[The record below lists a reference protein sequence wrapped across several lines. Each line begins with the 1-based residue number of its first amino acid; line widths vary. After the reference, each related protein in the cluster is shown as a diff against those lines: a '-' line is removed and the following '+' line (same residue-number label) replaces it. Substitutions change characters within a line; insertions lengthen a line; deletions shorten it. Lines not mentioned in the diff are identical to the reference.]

1 VTQQAPA
8 GVFRF
13 WAKLGPDTYHPLPCH
28 LFDVGAVAEAMW
40 DLVLGPSGRSWLA
53 GCLVLSVA
61 EARPWVS
68 FLAGA
73 HDLGKACPAFQ
84 VRPESAHLAAHLAA
98 HFEGLPI
105 CRPGTKSPHGTVTAK
120 CLQGILQERFG
131 VSREAALTL
140 ATAVGG
146 HHGLFPS
153 SKDIQDAK
161 NRAVGSGPWS
171 EARLELC
178 QLLAQHFELPERA
191 PGNPGTCAA
200 TFLAGLVSVADWIAS
215 NPDFFPYAE
224 PSVAPRDYLARSRD
238 QARRALQALGWLDA
252 TQPQA
257 RLTFS
262 ELFPTLP
269 GLRPL
274 QSEVERLAGLE
285 ATPPRL
291 VLLEAPMGEGKTEAA
306 LYLADTAAATSG
318 LRGFYMALPTQA
330 TSNQMLERAKAFL
343 EARYPGERVQLQL
356 LHGHAALSAEFER
369 LRQAANFA
377 PAEVYG
383 EEGATSGQVVASE
396 WFCYRKRGLL
406 SPFSVGTVDQALMG
420 VLATRHVFVRLFG
433 LAHRVVI
440 LDEVHAYDTYTSGLI
455 DSLLEW
461 LAALGSTA
469 VILSATLPDRRRRE
483 LAAAFQRGLRED
495 PTPLPSADYPRV
507 TWISGS
513 GPGATTLETSQTLRR
528 EVGLRWVTAGDQE
541 SGSALSGLLEEQLTD
556 AGCAVVLCNTVGHAQ
571 TIYQTLKPRFP
582 DVDIIHARYPFEE
595 RMARE
600 RRVLERFG
608 KGSDR
613 RPARSVLVATQVLE
627 QSLDLDFDLMITQ
640 LAPVDLVLQ
649 RMGRLHRH
657 PRSRPARLT
666 EPTLWVLEPDL
677 TDGVPTFD
685 RGSSFVYL
693 EHVLLRTWMALRDL
707 EAIRVPEDLGAL
719 VEAVYDDG
727 PCLNP
732 EFQARWDATL
742 RKAEVLRQKHEE
754 EIRMRSLLP
763 PSFDGLLWRLTD
775 SAREEDAPELH
786 QAHQAL
792 TRLAEPSVGVICL
805 GGLDE
810 TAPVRDL
817 LNRSVTLTHRG
828 LVQRLLERKPPPAWK
843 RSPILRHYRPLEFV
857 NGEARAEGY
866 IVRMDPELGLT
877 IEKEES

>member
-1 VTQQAPA
+1 MTQQAPA
-8 GVFRF
+8 GVSLF

-28 LFDVGAVAEAMW
+28 LLDVAAVAEAVW
-40 DLVLGPSGRSWLA
+40 DLILGPSGRSWFA
-53 GCLVLSVA
+53 CCLGLEVA
-61 EARPWVS
+61 EARPWVA
-68 FLAGA
+68 FLAGT

-84 VRPESAHLAAHLAA
+84 IRPESAHLAA

-105 CRPGTKSPHGTVTAK
+105 CRPGTTLPHGTVTAK
-120 CLQGILQERFG
+120 CLQGILQEQFG
-131 VSREAALTL
+131 TSRGTAVAL

-153 SKDIQDAK
+153 GKDIQDAVG
-161 NRAVGSGPWS
+161 RAVGSGPWL

-178 QLLAQHFELPERA
+178 RILAQHLELPERA
-191 PGNPGTCAA
+191 PGHPSTSAA
-200 TFLAGLVSVADWIAS
+200 TFLAGLVSVADWIGS
-215 NPDFFPYAE
+215 NSDFFPHAE
-224 PSVAPRDYLARSRD
+224 PSVALKDYLARARG
-238 QARRALQALGWLDA
+238 QARQALQALGWFDA
-252 TQPQA
+252 TQPQV
-257 RLTFS
+257 RLSFS
-262 ELFPTLP
+262 DLFPTLP
-269 GLRPL
+269 SLRPL

-285 ATPPRL
+285 AAPPRL

-306 LYLADTAAATSG
+306 LYLADTASATSG
-318 LRGFYMALPTQA
+318 LRGFYLALPTQA
-330 TSNQMLERAKAFL
+330 ASNQMLGRVEAFL

-369 LRQAANFA
+369 LRQAATFA
-377 PAEVYG
+377 PTEVYS
-383 EEGATSGQVVASE
+383 EEGTASGQVVASE

-406 SPFSVGTVDQALMG
+406 APFSVGTVDQALMG
-420 VLATRHVFVRLFG
+420 VLPTRHVFVRLFG

-469 VILSATLPDRRRRE
+469 VVLSATLPDRRRRE
-483 LAAAFQRGLRED
+483 LTAAFQRGLGGK
-495 PTPLPSADYPRV
+495 PTSPPSADYPRV
-507 TWISGS
+507 TWVSDS
-513 GPGATTLETSQTLRR
+513 GPGAVTVETSQALRR
-528 EVGLRWVTAGDQE
+528 DVGLRWVPDGDQE
-541 SGSALSGLLEEQLTD
+541 SESALSGLLEEQLSD
-556 AGCAVVLCNTVGHAQ
+556 GGCAVILCNTVGRAQ
-571 TIYQTLKPRFP
+571 ALYQELKPRFA
-582 DVDIIHARYPFEE
+582 DIDLIHARYPFEE

-608 KGSDR
+608 KGSDC

-627 QSLDLDFDLMITQ
+627 QSLDLDFDLMVTQ

-657 PRSRPARLT
+657 RRLRPERLA

-677 TDGVPTFD
+677 ADGVPTFD

-707 EAIRVPEDLGAL
+707 QSIRIPEDLGAL

-727 PCLNP
+727 PCLDP
-732 EFQARWDATL
+732 DFQARWNATL
-742 RKAEVLRQKHEE
+742 RKAEALRQKHEE

-763 PSFDGLLWRLTD
+763 PSFDGLLWHLTD
-775 SAREEDAPELH
+775 GAREEDAPELH
-786 QAHQAL
+786 LAHQAL
-792 TRLAEPSVGVICL
+792 TRLSEPNVGVICL
-805 GGLDE
+805 GDLEE
-810 TAPVRDL
+810 TAPAPDL

-828 LVQRLLERKPPPAWK
+828 LVPRLLGRKPPAAWK
-843 RSPILRHYRPLEFV
+843 RSPILRHYRPLKFV
-857 NGEARAEGY
+857 NGEVRVEGY

-877 IEKEES
+877 IKKEES